1 MPDSHRRRTVCATA
15 TILVAAPAAIAPP
28 SAWAVALVAV
38 LAMAVAILRRPP
50 GPVSPVQAA
59 GLVAVLSVAVTIGY
73 PGRQGLV
80 LPWLPFEFA
89 SMLVLAGRVVRR
101 ADVRQAALVGSA
113 LTLALMSL
121 PLRFTLRLPQ
131 AVLAPSVVAVALA
144 MFPAACAV
152 GVGLYLRA
160 NDDRRVRA
168 VQRARREQR
177 LEVARD
183 LHDFVAHEVTGIL
196 LEVQAAQVGSYD
208 EEQTREL
215 LGRLEAAGLR
225 ALDSMD
231 HTLQTLRDP
240 EAPAAAE
247 PPPTK
252 VHGLADLP
260 ELVDRFLASG
270 TVGGVLDLEPG
281 LAGTAPREIE
291 DAAYRV
297 VLEALTNIRRHAP
310 SAGRLAVEVVRTDG
324 PALRVTVTDS
334 GRQGGSGGLSA
345 RRPGGGGTGLAAL
358 SERIT
363 ALGGDL
369 AAGPHA
375 GGWRVCGVLPLRPA
389 PAAPAVREAPAA
401 PAVPD
406 APGGWET
413 PDGRDGWDRSD
424 RLDQADRLDPADR
437 PDQADR
443 QGRQ

>member
-1 MPDSHRRRTVCATA
+1 MQTELMPDSHRRRTVCATA
-15 TILVAAPAAIAPP
+15 AFLVAVPAAIAPP
-28 SAWAVALVAV
+28 SAWILALVAV

-50 GPVSPVQAA
+50 GPVSPVPAA
-59 GLVAVLSVAVTIGY
+59 GLVALLSVAADIGY
-73 PGRQGLV
+73 PGEQGLV

-101 ADVRQAALVGSA
+101 ADVRHAAVVGSA
-113 LTLALMSL
+113 LALALMAL

-131 AVLAPSVVAVALA
+131 EALGPSVVAVAMA
-144 MFPAACAV
+144 MFPTACAV

-160 NDDRRVRA
+160 NDDRRARA

-196 LEVQAAQVGSYD
+196 LEVQAAQVGEYE
-208 EEQTREL
+208 EEQVREL

-247 PPPTK
+247 PPPTR

-270 TVGGVLDLEPG
+270 PVGGALALEPG
-281 LAGTAPREIE
+281 LAGAAPREIE

-297 VLEALTNIRRHAP
+297 VLEALTNVRRHAP
-310 SAGRLAVEVVRTDG
+310 DAGRLDVEVVRADG

-334 GRQGGSGGLSA
+334 GRRRGSGGPAA
-345 RRPGGGGTGLAAL
+345 RRSGGTGLAAL
-358 SERIT
+358 AERIT

-375 GGWRVCGVLPLRPA
+375 GGWRVRGELPLRP
-389 PAAPAVREAPAA
+389 
-401 PAVPD
+401 
-406 APGGWET
+406 
-413 PDGRDGWDRSD
+413 
-424 RLDQADRLDPADR
+424 DPAGPGR
-437 PDQADR
+437 P
-443 QGRQ
+443 GR